1 MRRNLMTLGIGL
13 AAVVAV
19 AGFLLFSHS
28 TSTPIQITYKG
39 LVYGTMVPVN
49 QIQVRAHVG
58 SLRPVHLTI
67 DGKAVWVGPGSPPH
81 IVALELSPGQW
92 DAYQL

>member
-1 MRRNLMTLGIGL
+1 MTLGIGI
-13 AAVVAV
+13 AVIAVAV
-19 AGFLLFSHS
+19 GFLLFSHN

-39 LVYGTMVPVN
+39 RIYGTMVPVN
-49 QIQVRAHVG
+49 QIDVQAHVG
-58 SLRPVHLTI
+58 TLHRVHLTI
-67 DGKAVWVGPGSPPH
+67 DGKAVWVGPGSPPQ